1 MRLDGTKVAN
11 ELKENIKNRIK
22 DYARQPHLVVILV
35 GDDPASITYVNSKK
49 RQCEDVGMK
58 STVKVFDSSI
68 SEDYL
73 LEEIDNLNRDEG
85 VDGILVQ
92 LPLPDH
98 INTDIVV
105 SKIDVNKDVDG
116 LHPLNVGLLVND
128 KPNLIPCTPKGII
141 SILDYYDIGLE
152 GKNVLVIGR
161 SQLVGKPVASL
172 LLSRNAT
179 VTVAHSKTQNL
190 SHLVENNDII
200 VVAVGIKEFLK
211 EYQLNSKHIIIDVG
225 IHREGKKLLGDV
237 ERSAYDKVKAA
248 TPVPGGVGPMTIAS
262 LLENTLIAYERKEG
276 FK

>member
-1 MRLDGTKVAN
+1 MRLDGNKVAN
-11 ELKENIKNRIK
+11 ELKDTIKKRIK

-35 GDDPASITYVNSKK
+35 GDDPASVTYVNSKK
-49 RQCEDVGMK
+49 RQCENVGMK

-68 SEDYL
+68 SQEFL
-73 LEEIDNLNRDEG
+73 LEEIDKLNRDEM

-92 LPLPDH
+92 LPLPNH
-98 INTDIVV
+98 INSNVVV

-128 KPNLIPCTPKGII
+128 KPNMIPCTPKGII
-141 SILDYYDIGLE
+141 SILDYYDIELE
-152 GKNVLVIGR
+152 GKSALVIGR
-161 SQLVGKPVASL
+161 SQLVGKPIASL

-179 VTVAHSKTQNL
+179 VTIAHSKTQNL

-211 EYQLNSKHIIIDVG
+211 EHQLNSKHIVIDVG

-276 FK
+276 F

>member
-1 MRLDGTKVAN
+1 MRLDGNKVAN
-11 ELKENIKNRIK
+11 ELKDTIKKRIK

-35 GDDPASITYVNSKK
+35 GDDPASVTYVNSKK
-49 RQCEDVGMK
+49 RQCENVGMK

-68 SEDYL
+68 SQEFL
-73 LEEIDNLNRDEG
+73 LEEIEKLNRDEMI
-85 VDGILVQ
+85 DGILVQ
-92 LPLPDH
+92 LPLPNH
-98 INTDIVV
+98 INSNVVV

-128 KPNLIPCTPKGII
+128 KPNMIPCTPKGII
-141 SILDYYDIGLE
+141 SILDYYDIELE
-152 GKNVLVIGR
+152 GKNALVIGR
-161 SQLVGKPVASL
+161 SQLVGKPIASL

-179 VTVAHSKTQNL
+179 VTIAHSKTQNL

-211 EYQLNSKHIIIDVG
+211 EHQLNSEHIVIDVG

-276 FK
+276 F

>member
-1 MRLDGTKVAN
+1 MRLDGNKVAN
-11 ELKENIKNRIK
+11 ELKDTIKKRIK

-35 GDDPASITYVNSKK
+35 GDDPASVTYVNSKK
-49 RQCEDVGMK
+49 RQCENVGMK

-68 SEDYL
+68 SQEFL
-73 LEEIDNLNRDEG
+73 LEEIEKLNRDEMI
-85 VDGILVQ
+85 DGILVQ
-92 LPLPDH
+92 LPLPNH
-98 INTDIVV
+98 INSNVVV

-128 KPNLIPCTPKGII
+128 KPNMIPCTPKGII
-141 SILDYYDIGLE
+141 SILDYYDIELE
-152 GKNVLVIGR
+152 GKSALVIGR
-161 SQLVGKPVASL
+161 SQLVGKPIASL

-179 VTVAHSKTQNL
+179 VTIAHSKTQNL

-211 EYQLNSKHIIIDVG
+211 EHQLNSEHIVIDVG

-276 FK
+276 F

>member
-1 MRLDGTKVAN
+1 MRLDGNKVAN
-11 ELKENIKNRIK
+11 ELKENIKKRIK

-35 GDDPASITYVNSKK
+35 GDDPASVTYVNSKK
-49 RQCEDVGMK
+49 RQCENVGMK

-68 SEDYL
+68 SQEFL
-73 LEEIDNLNRDEG
+73 LEEIDKLNRDEM

-92 LPLPDH
+92 LPLPNH
-98 INTDIVV
+98 INSNVVV

-128 KPNLIPCTPKGII
+128 KPNMIPCTPKGII
-141 SILDYYDIGLE
+141 SILDYYDIELE
-152 GKNVLVIGR
+152 GKSALVIGR
-161 SQLVGKPVASL
+161 SQLVGKPIASL

-179 VTVAHSKTQNL
+179 VTIAHSKTQNL

-211 EYQLNSKHIIIDVG
+211 EHQLNSKHIVIDVG

-276 FK
+276 F

>member
-1 MRLDGTKVAN
+1 MRLDGNKVAN
-11 ELKENIKNRIK
+11 ELKDTIKKRIK

-35 GDDPASITYVNSKK
+35 GDDPASVTYVNSKK
-49 RQCEDVGMK
+49 RQCENVGMK

-68 SEDYL
+68 SQEFL
-73 LEEIDNLNRDEG
+73 LEEIDKLNRDEM

-92 LPLPDH
+92 LPLPNH
-98 INTDIVV
+98 INSNVVV

-128 KPNLIPCTPKGII
+128 KPNMIPCTPKGII
-141 SILDYYDIGLE
+141 SILDYYDIELE
-152 GKNVLVIGR
+152 GKSALVIGR
-161 SQLVGKPVASL
+161 SQLVGKPIASL

-179 VTVAHSKTQNL
+179 VTIAHSKTQNL

-211 EYQLNSKHIIIDVG
+211 EHQLNSEHIVIDVG

-276 FK
+276 F

>member
-1 MRLDGTKVAN
+1 MRLDGNKVAN
-11 ELKENIKNRIK
+11 ELKDTIKKRIK

-35 GDDPASITYVNSKK
+35 GDDPASVTYVNSKK
-49 RQCEDVGMK
+49 RQCENVGMK

-68 SEDYL
+68 SQEFL
-73 LEEIDNLNRDEG
+73 LEEIDKLNRDEM

-92 LPLPDH
+92 LPLPNH
-98 INTDIVV
+98 INSNVVV

-128 KPNLIPCTPKGII
+128 KPNMIPCTPKGII
-141 SILDYYDIGLE
+141 SILDYYDIELE
-152 GKNVLVIGR
+152 GKNALVIGR
-161 SQLVGKPVASL
+161 SQLVGKPIASL

-179 VTVAHSKTQNL
+179 VTIAHSKTQNL

-211 EYQLNSKHIIIDVG
+211 EHQLNSEHIVIDVG

-276 FK
+276 F

>member
-1 MRLDGTKVAN
+1 MRLDGNKVAN
-11 ELKENIKNRIK
+11 ELKDTIKKRIK

-35 GDDPASITYVNSKK
+35 GDDPASVTYVNSKK
-49 RQCEDVGMK
+49 RQCENVGMK

-68 SEDYL
+68 SQEFL
-73 LEEIDNLNRDEG
+73 LEEIDKLNRDEM

-92 LPLPDH
+92 LPLPNH
-98 INTDIVV
+98 INSNVVV

-128 KPNLIPCTPKGII
+128 KPNMIPCTPKGII
-141 SILDYYDIGLE
+141 SILDYYDIELE
-152 GKNVLVIGR
+152 GKNALVIGR
-161 SQLVGKPVASL
+161 SQLVGKPIASL

-179 VTVAHSKTQNL
+179 VTIAHSKTQNL

-211 EYQLNSKHIIIDVG
+211 EHQLNSKHIVIDVG

-276 FK
+276 F

>member
-1 MRLDGTKVAN
+1 MRLDGNKVAN
-11 ELKENIKNRIK
+11 ELKDTIKKRIK

-35 GDDPASITYVNSKK
+35 GDDPASVTYVNSKK
-49 RQCEDVGMK
+49 RQCENVGMK

-68 SEDYL
+68 SQEFL
-73 LEEIDNLNRDEG
+73 LEEIDKLNRDEM

-92 LPLPDH
+92 LPLPNH
-98 INTDIVV
+98 ISSNVVV

-128 KPNLIPCTPKGII
+128 KPNMIPCTPKGII
-141 SILDYYDIGLE
+141 SILDYYDIELE
-152 GKNVLVIGR
+152 GKSALVIGR
-161 SQLVGKPVASL
+161 SQLVGKPIASL

-179 VTVAHSKTQNL
+179 VTIAHSKTQNL

-211 EYQLNSKHIIIDVG
+211 EHQLNSEHIVIDVG

-276 FK
+276 F

>member
-1 MRLDGTKVAN
+1 MRLDGNKVAN
-11 ELKENIKNRIK
+11 ELKDTIKKRIK

-35 GDDPASITYVNSKK
+35 GDDPASVTYVNSKK
-49 RQCEDVGMK
+49 RQCENVGMK

-68 SEDYL
+68 SQEFL
-73 LEEIDNLNRDEG
+73 LEEIDKLNRDEM

-92 LPLPDH
+92 LPLPNH
-98 INTDIVV
+98 INSNVVV

-128 KPNLIPCTPKGII
+128 KPNMIPCTPKGII
-141 SILDYYDIGLE
+141 SILDYYDIELE
-152 GKNVLVIGR
+152 GKNALVIGR
-161 SQLVGKPVASL
+161 SQLVGKPIASL

-179 VTVAHSKTQNL
+179 VTIAHSKTQNL

-211 EYQLNSKHIIIDVG
+211 KHQLNSEHIVIDVG

-276 FK
+276 F